1 MENVVRTLV
10 YEAQVLLTV
19 ADTTESVKE
28 GMRLHALSPVSGKTF
43 GRALS
48 AMTFMSACLK
58 GEKDE
63 ISLSVRS
70 DGQGEEIAIS
80 GNSRLCLR
88 GYIGNTSVEGVG
100 TEEEIRRCF
109 GKKGTLA
116 VIRDDGYA
124 RPFVGSCELPASGN
138 IDEAFEQYYAV
149 SEQLPTRIATTV
161 ILSEDGTCVFAGVV
175 AVQPLPFASEEVLK
189 KTAALDLYALLRK
202 AQEKGVI
209 ATASEGFDNDDCVF
223 EKLTARYQ
231 CNCSREYLGE
241 VLTSLGEA
249 QMRQIIQ
256 EDGVLRVHCHYCNRD
271 YEFYSEDADRL
282 FSKK

>member
-19 ADTTESVKE
+19 ADTTEMVRE

-70 DGQGEEIAIS
+70 NGQGEEIAIS
-80 GNSRLCLR
+80 GGYNLHLR
-88 GYIGNTSVEGVG
+88 GYIGNTKAEGVG
-100 TEEEIRRCF
+100 TEEEVRQCF
-109 GKKGTLA
+109 GNAGTLA
-116 VIRDDGYA
+116 VIRDDGYGQ
-124 RPFVGSCELPASGN
+124 PFVGSCELPISGD
-138 IDEAFEQYYAV
+138 IDEAFERYYTI
-149 SEQLPTRIATTV
+149 SEQLPTRIATSV
-161 ILSEDGTCVFAGVV
+161 ILSDEGECIFAGVV
-175 AVQPLPFASEEVLK
+175 AVQPLPFASEETLK
-189 KTAALDLYALLRK
+189 KTASLDLGDVLAR
-202 AQEKGVI
+202 AQEKGVVF
-209 ATASEGFDNDDCVF
+209 AASEGFDNDDCVF
-223 EKLTARYQ
+223 EERTALYQ
-231 CNCSREYLGE
+231 CHCSREYLGE

-249 QMRQIIQ
+249 QMRQIIE